1 MDIGHEL
8 KERARVQHEMLG
20 YTLFFFSLLPALYFN
35 LMLALDFYLT
45 APDWLPNPILL
56 GLAMLLPGW
65 GLCYLLACRLSRML
79 MDSFRPLLQDS
90 QAVQQ
95 FATRMI
101 IHMDQREVPHG
112 TLILRDNSLEAWVQ
126 QGQDLRG
133 WLHYASKHLIANRFV
148 LTHPPR
154 KSDPLRRYAYACWTV
169 YGLLGIVIIGQ
180 LLELPQLAYVPS
192 FGILMGM
199 VFISM
204 LPEMLRRR
212 IELLLILEEL
222 ESRFSREDPE
232 DEAGESNAGIE

>member
-90 QAVQQ
+90 QAICAPNGTPVTIAVTQTRVS
-95 FATRMI
+95 AT
-101 IHMDQREVPHG
+101 
-112 TLILRDNSLEAWVQ
+112 
-126 QGQDLRG
+126 
-133 WLHYASKHLIANRFV
+133 
-148 LTHPPR
+148 
-154 KSDPLRRYAYACWTV
+154 
-169 YGLLGIVIIGQ
+169 
-180 LLELPQLAYVPS
+180 
-192 FGILMGM
+192 
-199 VFISM
+199 
-204 LPEMLRRR
+204 
-212 IELLLILEEL
+212 
-222 ESRFSREDPE
+222 
-232 DEAGESNAGIE
+232 